1 MICFLECRNVVTRSV
16 ASIAQYMNAQA
27 DVKWSRRICVSC
39 FNDVACKERAG
50 VLCGTDGDAV
60 GQSFAGRY
68 CGRELP
74 RKIWLASNGSG
85 GQCWGTDGNARLN
98 YVALIWGIC
107 LRYVSLRQVP
117 VLGTTDACFSR
128 RAGNSTVLGHW
139 WQRMAW
145 FKAGG
150 GGESSY
156 DSSASIAGDAC
167 WIPDPDGDL
176 STNAGSR
183 KFVEYVFF

>member
-1 MICFLECRNVVTRSV
+1 MLKQTLSEAEGFALVVSMTWPARDELACFV
-16 ASIAQYMNAQA
+16 ALTA
-27 DVKWSRRICVSC
+27 
-39 FNDVACKERAG
+39 
-50 VLCGTDGDAV
+50 T
-60 GQSFAGRY
+60 QSDNLFAGRY

-128 RAGNSTVLGHW
+128 RAGNSTVLGH
-139 WQRMAW
+139 
-145 FKAGG
+145 
-150 GGESSY
+150 
-156 DSSASIAGDAC
+156 
-167 WIPDPDGDL
+167 
-176 STNAGSR
+176 
-183 KFVEYVFF
+183 